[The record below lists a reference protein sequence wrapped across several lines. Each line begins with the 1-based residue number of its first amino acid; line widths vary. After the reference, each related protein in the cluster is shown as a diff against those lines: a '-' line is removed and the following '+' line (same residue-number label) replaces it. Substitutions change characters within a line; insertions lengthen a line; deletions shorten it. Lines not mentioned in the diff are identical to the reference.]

1 MRLDKFTT
9 KAQEALQDAHG
20 ISAERGQ
27 QQVDVLHLLK
37 ALLLQEDSLVLA
49 IIDKFGAD
57 VKKIDKEIDS
67 ALARLPRLNVVVG
80 SGMMQAYLTQDLGR
94 LIEQSFREAEKMKD
108 EFVSTE
114 HFLLAMLSGPNKAR
128 EILEKNNLNYDKVL
142 KVLVEIRGGEKVTD
156 TEPESRYQVL
166 EKYTKNLTE
175 LARKE
180 KLDPV
185 ISRDNEIRRLM
196 QVLSRRTKN
205 NPVLIGEAGTG
216 KTAIVEGLAQRII
229 SGDVPENLKDKELIS
244 LDLGG
249 MVAGTKFRGEFENRL
264 KAVLR
269 EIERGQGKFILFID
283 ELHTLVGAG
292 AAEGAIDASNML
304 KPALSRGELHAI
316 GATTLKEYQKYIE
329 KDPALERRFQP
340 IYVAEPKIEDAIAM
354 LRGIKEKYEVHHG
367 VRITDP
373 AIVAAV
379 NLSSRYISDRFL
391 PDKAV
396 DLMDEAASAL
406 RMEIDSMPIELDQ
419 MKRQQMKLEIEVR
432 ALKIE
437 TDADSKE
444 RLKIIK
450 KEIAELKEKSRET
463 EIQWKTE
470 KEIIQKIRNSQKEI
484 DTAKSESD
492 IAERKGD
499 LQKAAE
505 IRYGRIP
512 NLEKTIKDQQKRLYD
527 LQGRRMLKEEVG
539 VEEVAGVVSR
549 WTGIPVYKMMEE
561 ETSKL
566 SRMEEELRKRVLGQD
581 DAISIVSNAIR
592 RSRAGISEEN
602 RPIGSFMFLGPT
614 GVGKTELALALAESM
629 FNTEDAIVRLDMSE
643 YMERH
648 TVSKIIGSPPGY
660 VGYEEGGQLT
670 EIIRRRP
677 YSVILFDEIEKA
689 HPEVFNILLQILDR
703 GRLTDAKGRLVNF
716 KNTIIILTSNVGSEH
731 LQKMAEFGF
740 THSGEAKKKKEEETR
755 ERINGALKEQF
766 RPEFLNRLDEVII
779 FNSLGLEEVRQIVD
793 LQIRKVEER
802 LAHKKI
808 KIIVSVAVR
817 NLLAEKGFDPDYGV
831 RPLKRKIQQLVLDP
845 LAKMIVDGK
854 IKERDKVKVD
864 VKGNEIVILP
874 ANNEIRKEKVKV

>member
-20 ISAERGQ
+20 IASEKNQ
-27 QQVDVLHLLK
+27 QQVDALHLLR
-37 ALLLQEDSLVLA
+37 ALLIQEESLVLA
-49 IIDKFGAD
+49 LFKKLGVNLDKLEKNIDLGLTKLPH
-57 VKKIDKEIDS
+57 
-67 ALARLPRLNVVVG
+67 LAAVTPG
-80 SGMMQAYLTQDLGR
+80 IFQAYLTQDLGKA
-94 LIEQSFREAEKMKD
+94 LEQAFKEADKLKD

-114 HFLLAMLSGPNKAR
+114 HFLLGMLQISSKTK
-128 EILEKNNLNYDKVL
+128 EILNENGINYENAL
-142 KVLVEIRGGEKVTD
+142 KILADLRGGEQVTD
-156 TEPESRYQVL
+156 MEPEAKYQAL
-166 EKYTKNLTE
+166 EKYTRNLTE
-175 LARKE
+175 LARQE

-185 ISRDNEIRRLM
+185 IGRDNEIRRLM

-216 KTAIVEGLAQRII
+216 KTAIVEGLAQRIV
-229 SGDVPENLKDKELIS
+229 SGDVPETLKERELIA

-249 MVAGTKFRGEFENRL
+249 MIAGTKFRGEFESRL

-269 EIERGQGKFILFID
+269 EVNRAKGKFVLFID

-304 KPALSRGELHAI
+304 KPALARGELHAI

-340 IYVAEPKIEDAIAM
+340 IIVKEPSIDDAIAM

-373 AIVAAV
+373 AIVSAV

-419 MKRQQMKLEIEVR
+419 MKRKQMKLEIEVR
-432 ALKIE
+432 ALKSE

-444 RLKIIK
+444 RLKAIK
-450 KEIAELKEKSRET
+450 KEIAELKEQSGEM

-470 KEIIQKIRNSQKEI
+470 KDIISKIRNNQKEI
-484 DTAKSESD
+484 EKLKQEAD
-492 IAERKGD
+492 IAERNGD
-499 LQKAAE
+499 LEKVAE
-505 IRYGRIP
+505 LRYGKIP
-512 NLEKTIKDQQKRLYD
+512 QIEKEIKSQQKK
-527 LQGRRMLKEEVG
+527 LQEIQKKRSILKEEVG
-539 VEEVAGVVSR
+539 PEDVAKVVSR
-549 WTGIPVYKMMEE
+549 WTGIPVFKMLEE
-561 ETSKL
+561 ETAKL
-566 SRMEEELRKRVLGQD
+566 SNMEQELQKRVIGQD
-581 DAISIVSNAIR
+581 EAISIVSNAIR

-602 RPIGSFMFLGPT
+602 KPIGSFMFLGPT
-614 GVGKTELALALAESM
+614 GVGKTELALGLAEFM

-643 YMERH
+643 YMEKH

-660 VGYEEGGQLT
+660 VGYDEGGQLT
-670 EIIRRRP
+670 EIVRRRP

-716 KNTIIILTSNVGSEH
+716 KNTIIILTSNVGSDV
-731 LQKMAEFGF
+731 LQQMAEFGF
-740 THSGEAKKKKEEETR
+740 THSGEVKKQKQEETKS
-755 ERINGALKEQF
+755 RIMESLKQQF
-766 RPEFLNRLDEVII
+766 RPEFLNRLDEIII
-779 FNSLGLEEVRQIVD
+779 FHSLGIEEVRKIVD
-793 LQIRKVEER
+793 LQLNLVEER
-802 LAHKKI
+802 LKHKKI
-808 KIIVSVAVR
+808 KITVSALAKS
-817 NLLAEKGFDPDYGV
+817 LLSEKGFDPDYGV

-845 LAKMIVDGK
+845 LAKMIVDGQ
-854 IKERDKVKVD
+854 IKNGDKVKID
-864 VKGNEIVILP
+864 AEKGEIKIK
-874 ANNEIRKEKVKV
+874 NG